1 MGGDF
6 PIQLAARGVLT
17 DVSQYDDFEEV
28 KTRFS
33 DQATVLYEYNG
44 GVYGLPVE
52 QSFPMLFYRSDV
64 LSQYG
69 VDPKTD
75 LATWQG
81 LIDTLPVL
89 QRNYME
95 VGLILPV
102 VQSVGGQTYI
112 SPITE
117 AGNTFAMLLLQQ
129 GLNYYNEEQTKTT
142 FDTQEAINAFDTWT
156 KFYTT
161 FSFDQTYDAFTRFR
175 TGDMPILIQ
184 NYTFFNQLTVA
195 APEIQGCWGFQP
207 VPGTVQEDGTINHS
221 ANSQGSGAIIFTKA
235 PDQEGAW
242 DFIKW
247 FTSKEIQVEYGND
260 IESILGK
267 MGRFTTSNLDALEEL
282 SWTNA
287 EVSLLKDQ
295 LTSQVEIPIIPA
307 SYGVTRN
314 VLNAFRKVVN
324 DYENA
329 RDTLFWYNKDINEE
343 ITRKRE
349 DLGIATKDE

>member
-1 MGGDF
+1 M
-6 PIQLAARGVLT
+6 T
-17 DVSQYDDFEEV
+17 DVSQYSDFEQV
-28 KTRFS
+28 KQRFS
-33 DQATVLYEYNG
+33 KDATVLYEYNG
-44 GVYGLPVE
+44 GVYGLPVS
-52 QSFPMLFYRSDV
+52 QTFPMLFYRSDI

-69 VDPKTD
+69 IDPAKD
-75 LATWQG
+75 LATWDG
-81 LIDTLPVL
+81 LIDVLPTL

-112 SPITE
+112 SPVTE

-129 GLNYYNEEQTKTT
+129 GLNYYDEAQTKTT

-161 FSFDQTYDAFTRFR
+161 YSFNQTYDAFTRFR
-175 TGDMPILIQ
+175 TGDMPVVIQ
-184 NYTFFNQLTVA
+184 NYTFFNQVKVA
-195 APEIQGCWGFQP
+195 APEIAGCWDFQP
-207 VPGTVQEDGTINHS
+207 VPGTLQADGTINHA
-221 ANSQGSGAIIFTKA
+221 ANSQGSGAIIFKKA
-235 PDQEGAW
+235 KNQESAW
-242 DFIKW
+242 EFIKW
-247 FTSKEIQVEYGND
+247 FTSKDIQAEYGND
-260 IESILGK
+260 IESIVGP
-267 MGRFTTSNLDALEEL
+267 MGRFDTANLEALDQL
-282 SWTNA
+282 SWTENQVA
-287 EVSLLKDQ
+287 SLKEQ

-314 VLNAFRKVVN
+314 VLNAFRTVVN

-349 DLGIATKDE
+349 DLGLDDK

>member
-1 MGGDF
+1 M
-6 PIQLAARGVLT
+6 
-17 DVSQYDDFEEV
+17 

-142 FDTQEAINAFDTWT
+142 FDTQEAVNAFDTWT

-207 VPGTVQEDGTINHS
+207 
-221 ANSQGSGAIIFTKA
+221 GSRYSSGRWNNQPF
-235 PDQEGAW
+235 
-242 DFIKW
+242 
-247 FTSKEIQVEYGND
+247 SK
-260 IESILGK
+260 
-267 MGRFTTSNLDALEEL
+267 L
-282 SWTNA
+282 SG
-287 EVSLLKDQ
+287 
-295 LTSQVEIPIIPA
+295 IR
-307 SYGVTRN
+307 SYYIYKST
-314 VLNAFRKVVN
+314 
-324 DYENA
+324 
-329 RDTLFWYNKDINEE
+329 
-343 ITRKRE
+343 
-349 DLGIATKDE
+349 